1 MSDDW
6 DLVIAARKGRADA
19 IDELVAAY
27 LPLVYNIVGRAMAGH
42 PDMDDAVQDT
52 MLAALDGLPDLKDPA
67 NFRSWLV
74 VIAMREV
81 RNRRRTGDG
90 FPAVQPDDV
99 ADPGADFVDLTI
111 DRLHLVDQ
119 RKDLVEATRWL
130 EDDERELL
138 SLWWLEAAGRLTRSE
153 VAAGLGLTPQHTAV
167 RVQRMRAKLD
177 AARMV
182 VRALRQRCP
191 DLSFLTAEWDGR
203 PSPLWRKRMARHVRD
218 CARCRRDD
226 LMPAE
231 RLLLAIPLVP
241 IPADFGATVPTA
253 KAPTPVKHWW
263 QHAATKPL
271 VAAAAAIAVVVA
283 VLIPKHATPEPVAVA
298 APITTTTVATTTT
311 TTTTVPPTTTTTKPA
326 LSTKAVP
333 QQQARKSTRKGV
345 STWAFGAATASL
357 KDVGASWFYNWD
369 ANHNSIPAPAG
380 VEYVPMIWGQK
391 SVTVDT
397 LAQAKK
403 QGTEL
408 LGFNEPD
415 LAAQS
420 NMTPAQAL
428 DLWPQ
433 LQATGMR
440 LGSPAVAF
448 GGDRAG
454 GWLDQFMSGAASK
467 GYRVDFITLH
477 WYGSDFSAA
486 AVNQLKG
493 YLQAV
498 SNRYHKPVWLT
509 EFALINFSGAPK
521 FPTQAQQSAFV
532 TNGTAMLDSLPF
544 LERYAWFSLPSQGE
558 DTGLY
563 NGSGQP
569 TQVGLAYKAAS

>member
-1 MSDDW
+1 VVSEDW
-6 DLVIAARKGRADA
+6 DLVTAARKGRADA
-19 IDELVAAY
+19 VDELVATY

-52 MLAALDGLPDLKDPA
+52 MLAVLDGLPDLHDPA
-67 NFRSWLV
+67 DFRSWLV

-90 FPAVQPDDV
+90 FPAVRPDDV

-138 SLWWLEAAGRLTRSE
+138 SLWWLAAAGRLTNAE
-153 VAAGLGLTPQHTAV
+153 VAAGLGLTPQHMAV

-191 DLSFLTAEWDGR
+191 ELSFLTAQWGGR
-203 PSPLWRKRMARHVRD
+203 PSPLWRKRIARHVRD
-218 CARCRRDD
+218 CAGCRRDD

-231 RLLLAIPLVP
+231 RLLLGIPLVP
-241 IPADFGATVPTA
+241 IPSDFGAVPTA
-253 KAPTPVKHWW
+253 TATPPKRWW

-271 VAAAAAIAVVVA
+271 VAAAAAIAVLVA
-283 VLIPKHATPEPVAVA
+283 VLVPKQGTPEPVAVA
-298 APITTTTVATTTT
+298 APIITTTVTTTTPA
-311 TTTTVPPTTTTTKPA
+311 PPTTTTTTSSTKPA
-326 LSTKAVP
+326 LSTRAAP
-333 QQQARKSTRKGV
+333 QQQPAQKSVRKGV
-345 STWAFGAATASL
+345 STWAFGAAATSL

-369 ANHNSIPAPAG
+369 ANHNAIPAPAG
-380 VEYVPMIWGQK
+380 VEYVPMIWGAK
-391 SVTVDT
+391 SITAV
-397 LAQAKK
+397 AQVKK

-408 LGFNEPD
+408 LAFNEPD

-420 NMTPAQAL
+420 NLTPAQAL

-454 GWLDQFMSGAASK
+454 GWLDQFLSGAATK
-467 GYRVDFITLH
+467 GYRVDFVPLH

-486 AVNQLKG
+486 AVNQLKS

-498 SNRYHKPVWLT
+498 YNRYHKPIWLT
-509 EFALINFSGAPK
+509 EFALINFAGSPK

-532 TNGTAMLDSLPF
+532 TNAAAMLDSLPY
-544 LERYAWFSLPSQGE
+544 LERYAWFSLPSQGD

>member
-19 IDELVAAY
+19 LDELVATY

-52 MLAALDGLPDLKDPA
+52 MLAALDGLPDLEDPA
-67 NFRSWLV
+67 HFRSWLV
-74 VIAMREV
+74 VMAMREV
-81 RNRRRTGDG
+81 RKRRRTGEG
-90 FPAVQPDDV
+90 FPAVRPDDV

-119 RKDLVEATRWL
+119 RRDLVEATRWL

-138 SLWWLEAAGRLTRSE
+138 SLWWLEAAGRLTRAE

-167 RVQRMRAKLD
+167 RVQRMKAKLD

-182 VRALRQRCP
+182 VRALRVRCP
-191 DLSFLTAEWDGR
+191 ELAHLTAEWDGR
-203 PSPLWRKRMARHVRD
+203 PSPLWRKRIARHVRD
-218 CARCRRDD
+218 CGRCLRDD

-231 RLLLAIPLVP
+231 RLLLGIPLVP
-241 IPADFGATVPTA
+241 IPPDFGAVPTSSPP
-253 KAPTPVKHWW
+253 APRRWW

-271 VAAAAAIAVVVA
+271 VAAAAAVA
-283 VLIPKHATPEPVAVA
+283 VLAAVLVPKPTEPEPIAVA
-298 APITTTTVATTTT
+298 APITTTSTTVTTTT
-311 TTTTVPPTTTTTKPA
+311 TTTTTATTTTTTKA
-326 LSTKAVP
+326 AASTRAVP
-333 QQQARKSTRKGV
+333 QQKPAQTSARKGV
-345 STWAFGAATASL
+345 SAWAFDGVTASL
-357 KDVGASWFYNWD
+357 KDVGAAWFYNWD
-369 ANHNSIPAPAG
+369 ANHNTIPAPPG
-380 VEYVPMIWGQK
+380 VEYVPMIWGAK
-391 SVTVDT
+391 SVTADT
-397 LAQAKK
+397 LAQVRK

-415 LAAQS
+415 LAQQA

-448 GGDRAG
+448 GGDTPG
-454 GWLDQFMSGAASK
+454 GWLDQFMSGAGSK

-477 WYGSDFSAA
+477 WYGSDFGAA
-486 AVNQLKG
+486 AVGQLKS

-498 SNRYHKPVWLT
+498 HDRYHKPVWLT
-509 EFALINFSGAPK
+509 EFALINFGGAPK
-521 FPTQAQQSAFV
+521 FPTQAQQAAFV
-532 TNGTAMLDSLPF
+532 TNAAAMLDSLPY
-544 LERYAWFSLPSQGE
+544 LERYAWFALPSQGE

-563 NGSGQP
+563 EPGAQP
-569 TQVGLAYKAAS
+569 TQVGLAYRAAA